1 MVNCRDF
8 TDAGGGIAICRAG
21 HYSGRTTHGTCL
33 RHCPWREAAEGAGVP
48 ATTVTV
54 SAPPL
59 AAVPRSEWPL
69 AAKML
74 SALAQP
80 GDAGLGDVVARLAKL
95 AGAQSLARWYTDL
108 TGHDCGCS
116 ARQAKLNALFPLS

>member
-1 MVNCRDF
+1 MVNCRHF

-33 RHCPWREAAEGAGVP
+33 RHCPWRVPTEGTGVTP
-48 ATTVTV
+48 ATVTV
-54 SAPPL
+54 TAPPL

-74 SALAQP
+74 ASLAQS
-80 GDAGLGDVVARLAKL
+80 GDTGLGDIAARLAKL
-95 AGAQSLARWYTDL
+95 AGAQTLAAWFKDL
-108 TGHDCGCS
+108 TGRDCGC
-116 ARQAKLNALFPLS
+116 ADRQRKLNQLYPL